1 MRTLTVS
8 DPSFNGIPPMLPGAM
23 VAGDVVDLM
32 PTVVTDSV
40 QESRH
45 DPAQVQPEDSVEHD
59 PVAVSDTAT
68 LVVAA

>member
-45 DPAQVQPEDSVEHD
+45 DAAGGRSVGVGEQV
-59 PVAVSDTAT
+59 
-68 LVVAA
+68 LVCRG